1 MAEIIAIVAM
11 DSPAVLAFS
20 ETEMVHER
28 DAKLLE
34 VGAYPDKGLTV
45 TEADLDGIVSRFS
58 EAGAPIKVEHMDTP
72 LDPLGRVQK
81 VWRDGN
87 ALMAKLLFP
96 EDLAGFLRR
105 RGVQKLSVG
114 LSREAVGL
122 ALAEV
127 SLVLKPRVAAAAMF
141 GTEPLG
147 TPPAR
152 SSLPPLLGKGQFGE
166 EGEDQKDR
174 EIARLR
180 LELSARE
187 VNAQIGALK
196 AAGRVVPATEGLARA
211 LLSLSGDSLITLS
224 EGGAAET
231 VASVFLQFLQAQ
243 PPLVKFGET
252 ATGEAGN
259 TDEPGMTTEE
269 ADWLKEK
276 LGVDPQKVAAHLA
289 SDTREE
295 NNNGNR

>member
-1 MAEIIAIVAM
+1 MAEITM
-11 DSPAVLAFS
+11 DAPVVLAFS

-58 EAGAPIKVEHMDTP
+58 GEGAPIKVEHMDTP

-122 ALAEV
+122 GLAEV
-127 SLVLKPRVAAAAMF
+127 SLVLKPRVAAATMF
-141 GTEPLG
+141 SG
-147 TPPAR
+147 
-152 SSLPPLLGKGQFGE
+152 
-166 EGEDQKDR
+166 DDKDA
-174 EIARLR
+174 EIVRLR
-180 LELSARE
+180 AELTARE
-187 VNAQIGALK
+187 VNTQIGALK
-196 AAGRVVPATEGLARA
+196 AAGRLVPATETLARA
-211 LLSLSGDSLITLS
+211 LLSVPGETLITLS
-224 EGGAAET
+224 DGAAAEP
-231 VASVFLQFLQAQ
+231 VASVFFQFLNAQ
-243 PPLVKFGET
+243 PPVVKFGET
-252 ATGEAGN
+252 AGGTVEPQEAAMSS
-259 TDEPGMTTEE
+259 DE
-269 ADWLKEK
+269 AAWLQRN
-276 LGVDPQKVAAHLA
+276 LGVDPSKVAALIADEKKELGQKEATH
-289 SDTREE
+289 
-295 NNNGNR
+295 GNR

>member
-1 MAEIIAIVAM
+1 MAETIAM
-11 DSPAVLAFS
+11 DSPAILAFS

-58 EAGAPIKVEHMDTP
+58 NDGAPIKVEHMDTP

-141 GTEPLG
+141 
-147 TPPAR
+147 
-152 SSLPPLLGKGQFGE
+152 S
-166 EGEDQKDR
+166 GEDKDA

-180 LELSARE
+180 AELSARE

-196 AAGRVVPATEGLARA
+196 AAGRVVPATEPLARA
-211 LLSLSGDSLITLS
+211 LLSLSGDNLITLS
-224 EGGAAET
+224 DGGAAEP
-231 VASVFLQFLQAQ
+231 VSAVFLQFLNAQ

-252 ATGEAGN
+252 ATGEAEN
-259 TDEPGMTTEE
+259 TGEPGMTTDE
-269 ADWLKEK
+269 AEWLKDK
-276 LGVDPQKVAAHLA
+276 LGVDPEKVAAQLA

-295 NNNGNR
+295 NSNGNR

>member
-1 MAEIIAIVAM
+1 MSEQIAM
-11 DSPAVLAFS
+11 DAPAVLAFS

-58 EAGAPIKVEHMDTP
+58 DAGAPIKVEHMDTP

-114 LSREAVGL
+114 LSREKVGL

-141 GTEPLG
+141 SG
-147 TPPAR
+147 
-152 SSLPPLLGKGQFGE
+152 
-166 EGEDQKDR
+166 DDKDA

-180 LELSARE
+180 SELTARE

-224 EGGAAET
+224 DGAAAEP
-231 VASVFLQFLQAQ
+231 VSAVFLQFLQAQ

-252 ATGEAGN
+252 ATGEAEKTG
-259 TDEPGMTTEE
+259 EPGMTTDE

-276 LGVDPQKVAAHLA
+276 LGVDPEKVAATLA
-289 SDTREE
+289 SEVQKE
-295 NNNGNR
+295 NSNGNR

>member
-1 MAEIIAIVAM
+1 MDEIVM
-11 DSPAVLAFS
+11 DAPAVLAFS

-45 TEADLDGIVSRFS
+45 TEADLDGIVARF
-58 EAGAPIKVEHMDTP
+58 AADGAPIKVEHMDTP
-72 LDPLGRVQK
+72 LDPLGRVQR

-114 LSREAVGL
+114 LSRKKVGL

-141 GTEPLG
+141 GTEPLPG
-147 TPPAR
+147 A
-152 SSLPPLLGKGQFGE
+152 SADPPLLGKGTEMADGR
-166 EGEDQKDR
+166 DA
-174 EIARLR
+174 EIVRLKA
-180 LELSARE
+180 ELTARE
-187 VNAQIGALK
+187 VSAQIGTLK
-196 AAGRVVPATEGLARA
+196 AAGRLVPATETLARA
-211 LLSLSGDSLITLS
+211 LLSVPGETLITLS
-224 EGGAAET
+224 DGAAAEP

-243 PPLVKFGET
+243 PPVVKFGET
-252 ATGEAGN
+252 ATGEANGADEPRLT
-259 TDEPGMTTEE
+259 TDE
-269 ADWLKEK
+269 AAWLKEK
-276 LGVDPQKVAAHLA
+276 LGVDPDKVAALMANEKETAH
-289 SDTREE
+289 
-295 NNNGNR
+295 GNR